1 MFHTSR
7 VIVVEGKYDQIR
19 LSSLTDAL
27 ILATD
32 GFGVFTDRE
41 KQRFIKKTAKEKGLI
56 VITDSDAAGF
66 RIRNYIQNIAGDADI
81 INVYIPDIYGK
92 ESRKPQA
99 SKEGKLGVE
108 GMPTEALEEAL
119 RRSGLFGESPA
130 EGSEPVTYTDLF
142 EAGLTGNDNCAE
154 RRRSFL
160 AYCALPR
167 RLTGASLLKAV
178 NAFMTREDFFKNLRD
193 FDG

>member
-7 VIVVEGKYDQIR
+7 AIIVEGKYDQIR

-27 ILATD
+27 ILVTD
-32 GFGVFTDRE
+32 GFGIFTDRE
-41 KQRFIKKTAKEKGLI
+41 KQQFIKKTAKEKGLL

-66 RIRNYIQNIAGDADI
+66 RIRNFILNIAGDADI

-92 ESRKPQA
+92 ESRKPQS

-119 RRSGLFGESPA
+119 RRSGLFSEAPA
-130 EGSEPVTYTDLF
+130 AESEPVTYTDLY

-160 AYCALPR
+160 TYCALPC
-167 RLTGASLLKAV
+167 RLTGASLLKAI
-178 NAFMTREDFFKNLRD
+178 NAFMTREDFFHNLQQ
-193 FDG
+193 FNG